1 MKAAGGRLPWYY
13 RVERLLLRIYLGGLV
28 RVRIENAT
36 LPEGPFIVSMNHRS
50 ALDMFLYVAILP
62 RSIKFMAK
70 REVLHYPIIGPIIA
84 RWCIPIARGRYDRRA
99 LEACIAA
106 LRAGHVLSVF
116 PEGTRHAGLAVAHGG
131 AVLLAARASVPVVPG
146 AIMGRYRLG
155 GVVTVR
161 FGQSRRY
168 PPDLSR
174 EDRQAATA
182 ALLEEIRAL
191 GAMPVAPAEK
201 PPASTSEPS

>member
-1 MKAAGGRLPWYY
+1 MKSAGARMPFHY
-13 RVERLLLRIYLGGLV
+13 RVSRLLLRAYLGGLV
-28 RVRIENAT
+28 RIRLENP
-36 LPEGPFIVSMNHRS
+36 LVPDGPFVISMNHRS

-70 REVLHYPIIGPIIA
+70 REVLGYPILGPIIS
-84 RWCIPIARGRYDRRA
+84 RWCIPIARGRYDRKGLDACVGA
-99 LEACIAA
+99 LQ
-106 LRAGHVLSVF
+106 AGHVLSVF

-131 AVLLAARASVPVVPG
+131 AVLLASRAGVPVVPG

-161 FGQSRRY
+161 FGRPREY

-174 EDRQAATA
+174 EARQAETA

-191 GAMPVAPAEK
+191 GATPVAARR
-201 PPASTSEPS
+201 PPSGQTP